1 MELRIR
7 EVARL
12 TAYEL
17 IEKNDLDFLAVKR
30 RGVLGF
36 KYTQKFLDRKYSF
49 YAVEN
54 KEGKCL
60 AIQVTQPL
68 LNGIKL
74 ESIQKTK
81 DAPHGIFKAVSD
93 YFSSIYEYIVL
104 DVYEEKLKKMYI
116 EEGYLQINTSNCPSI
131 LAKRVRHDCILKQE

>member
-30 RGVLGF
+30 RGALGF

-49 YAVEN
+49 YTVEN

-93 YFSSIYEYIVL
+93 YFSSIY
-104 DVYEEKLKKMYI
+104 
-116 EEGYLQINTSNCPSI
+116 
-131 LAKRVRHDCILKQE
+131 

>member
-1 MELRIR
+1 MELQIR
-7 EVARL
+7 EVSRL

-17 IEKNDLDFLAVKR
+17 IEENDLDFLAVKR

-49 YAVEN
+49 YVVEDEN
-54 KEGKCL
+54 GKCL

-74 ESIQKTK
+74 ECIQKTK
-81 DAPHGIFKAVSD
+81 DAPHGIFKAISD
-93 YFSSIYEYIVL
+93 YFSSIYKYIVL
-104 DVYEEKLKKMYI
+104 DVYEEKLKRMYI
-116 EEGYLQINTSNCPSI
+116 EEGYLQINTSSYPSI
-131 LAKRVRHDCILKQE
+131 LAKRM